1 MPDLI
6 YYLERNGFYP
16 RREDI
21 EAILRRMDHDAN
33 RQISYDEFCELTVVN
48 ERPPREEQAQTQQQ
62 HQSPAV
68 ENLEES
74 KDPVSNVQS
83 FDAGKVEGEELRQ
96 TNSATKNKSE
106 RKSSARKQGR
116 DDQTAEEK
124 QKQKQEQQEA
134 AANERAEIDR
144 QIEDEKARIQQLK
157 EEADK
162 REAEEREQRERERE
176 EAEQREA
183 EERERRDQEE
193 KERQVENFMFLRLVK
208 LILKN

>member
-6 YYLERNGFYP
+6 SYLERNGFYP

-48 ERPPREEQAQTQQQ
+48 ERPPRQEQAQTQQQ
-62 HQSPAV
+62 HTSPAV

-96 TNSATKNKSE
+96 TKDASNKKHV
-106 RKSSARKQGR
+106 RKSSAKKQGQ
-116 DDQTAEEK
+116 DDLTAEEK
-124 QKQKQEQQEA
+124 
-134 AANERAEIDR
+134 
-144 QIEDEKARIQQLK
+144 
-157 EEADK
+157 
-162 REAEEREQRERERE
+162 
-176 EAEQREA
+176 
-183 EERERRDQEE
+183 
-193 KERQVENFMFLRLVK
+193 
-208 LILKN
+208 

>member
-6 YYLERNGFYP
+6 SYLERNGFYP

-48 ERPPREEQAQTQQQ
+48 ERPPRQEQAQTQQQ

-96 TNSATKNKSE
+96 TNDATNRARTVEDHLKKKSE
-106 RKSSARKQGR
+106 RKSSARKQGQ

-124 QKQKQEQQEA
+124 QKQKQEQ
-134 AANERAEIDR
+134 
-144 QIEDEKARIQQLK
+144 
-157 EEADK
+157 
-162 REAEEREQRERERE
+162 
-176 EAEQREA
+176 
-183 EERERRDQEE
+183 
-193 KERQVENFMFLRLVK
+193 
-208 LILKN
+208 